1 MKADKILLVD
11 DEAEFV
17 EALAKRMKARGM
29 QVEIAGDGKTAL
41 DVVCSANFTAIVLDL
56 KMPGMDGI
64 ETLKKLK
71 EINPD
76 LQIILL
82 TGHGSIREGVDAI
95 KLGAVD
101 FLEKPAD
108 FQELMEKIEQAKAKK
123 MLLVEKRIE
132 EKMADI
138 MGKKTW

>member
-1 MKADKILLVD
+1 MTTDKILLVD

-29 QVEIAGDGKTAL
+29 QVEVASDGQTAL
-41 DVVCSANFTAIVLDL
+41 DIAGSTNFTAIVLDL

-64 ETLKKLK
+64 ETLKRLK
-71 EINPD
+71 QINPD

-95 KLGAVD
+95 KLGAID

-108 FQELMEKIEQAKAKK
+108 FHELMEKIEQAKAKK
-123 MLLVEKRIE
+123 LLLVEKRTE
-132 EKMADI
+132 EKL
-138 MGKKTW
+138 

>member
-1 MKADKILLVD
+1 MTTDKILLVD

-29 QVEIAGDGKTAL
+29 QVEVASDGQTAL
-41 DVVCSANFTAIVLDL
+41 DIAGSTNFTAIVLDL

-64 ETLKKLK
+64 ETLKRLK
-71 EINPD
+71 QINPD

-95 KLGAVD
+95 KLGAID

-108 FQELMEKIEQAKAKK
+108 FHELMEKIEQAKAKK
-123 MLLVEKRIE
+123 LLLVEKRTE
-132 EKMADI
+132 EKLADI
-138 MGKKTW
+138 LGKKAW